1 MWMGKQLSAAARLRQ
16 EEHAQAEVGIATM
29 SGSPAAVHS
38 RGEERALPLFGPAGI
53 AWMPRAGE
61 QVLVI
66 KGGCEQD
73 ESCVA
78 GVELTNAPATM
89 QPGELYLCSA
99 GGASVYLKNDGRIEL
114 QGELYINGAPYSSGL
129 TGGNNGALAE

>member
-16 EEHAQAEVGIATM
+16 EEYAQAEVGITTM
-29 SGSPAAVHS
+29 SGKAAAVHS

-66 KGGCEQD
+66 KGGSEQ
-73 ESCVA
+73 EECCVA
-78 GVELTNAPATM
+78 GVELSNVPMGM
-89 QPGELYLCSA
+89 QPGELYLRSA
-99 GGASVYLKNDGRIEL
+99 GGASVYLRNDGRIEL
-114 QGELYINGAPYSSGL
+114 QGELFINGAPYSSGL
-129 TGGNNGALAE
+129 TGGN